1 MLDVNGEWLWWAM
14 VMVLGWVRVVVVL
27 ELELVGVKAWTL
39 REMALEQTWMVLAQ
53 LVLVQPGLVVVVV
66 QQIRVRVRVRVR
78 MRMEGG
84 CRQSCFFWV
93 DGTGTG
99 AVAGAVAG
107 AGI

>member
-27 ELELVGVKAWTL
+27 ELELVGVMAWTL
-39 REMALEQTWMVLAQ
+39 REMVLEQTWMVLAQ
-53 LVLVQPGLVVVVV
+53 LVLVQPGLVVVV
-66 QQIRVRVRVRVR
+66 QQMRVRVRVR

-99 AVAGAVAG
+99 AVAGAGAG